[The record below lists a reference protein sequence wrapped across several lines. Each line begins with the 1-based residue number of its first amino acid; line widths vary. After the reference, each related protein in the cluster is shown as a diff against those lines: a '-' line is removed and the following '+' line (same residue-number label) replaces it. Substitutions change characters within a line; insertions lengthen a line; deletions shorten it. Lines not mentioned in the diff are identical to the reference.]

1 MASRFLED
9 SICTEGLA
17 AKLTCQVARTT
28 PTAAQAAALVATT
41 MAMASEATKWPEKV
55 AQVSILAAPVG
66 PLALPKAAITAIMVA
81 ATAACMADAEACTTA
96 VVSSVQEAK
105 VATTHTWV
113 ELTTIMD
120 LALREAHRLHRTTF
134 AIAARRVGTV
144 LRTVRRMEITSMIQA
159 KEKAYRH
166 QSFGKMSLHRRSS
179 VRSAQLTKKV
189 S

>member
-1 MASRFLED
+1 MSSFTQTHASLGTSSSKLKSVQMASRFLED

-41 MAMASEATKWPEKV
+41 MAMAFEATRWPERV
-55 AQVSILAAPVG
+55 ALVSTQAAPVG

-113 ELTTIMD
+113 ALTTIMV
-120 LALREAHRLHRTTF
+120 LALRVAHRSRRTTCV
-134 AIAARRVGTV
+134 IGAR
-144 LRTVRRMEITSMIQA
+144 QA
-159 KEKAYRH
+159 
-166 QSFGKMSLHRRSS
+166 GI
-179 VRSAQLTKKV
+179 V
-189 S
+189 